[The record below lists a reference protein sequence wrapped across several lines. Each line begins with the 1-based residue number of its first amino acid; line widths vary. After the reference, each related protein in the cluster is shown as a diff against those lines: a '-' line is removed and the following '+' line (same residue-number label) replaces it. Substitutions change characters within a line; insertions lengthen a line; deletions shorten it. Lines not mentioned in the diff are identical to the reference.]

1 MTLANINWLS
11 SELEVDR
18 SRAERHTSKDR
29 LRFDG
34 VLGASVPTL
43 PIAATDTTVTAQS
56 VQPAASHAVNAPSI
70 MEQVAIRVADSGS
83 GVTLQWSTAEMGAL
97 QIEVRREGNQV
108 EVRILTDDASAA
120 QLLEEHVAL
129 LSELLGED
137 GLELARFSAVSP
149 SSRRADLD
157 SERNDS
163 ENEIDSLLGVI
174 RRASSS

>member
-1 MTLANINWLS
+1 M
-11 SELEVDR
+11 
-18 SRAERHTSKDR
+18 
-29 LRFDG
+29 G
-34 VLGASVPTL
+34 V
-43 PIAATDTTVTAQS
+43 
-56 VQPAASHAVNAPSI
+56 
-70 MEQVAIRVADSGS
+70 
-83 GVTLQWSTAEMGAL
+83 L

-108 EVRILTDDASAA
+108 EVSILTDEASAA